1 MRRIQAVIFDL
12 DGLIVDSEPLHL
24 RAMNQALAPVGITLT
39 EADWVP
45 RVGYKS
51 IETIRLLHAQH
62 HFDRDPE
69 EIERDKVRAYHH
81 LIREAGALKLMP
93 GVHEAIRACQ
103 QARLA
108 LALASSAVRADI
120 TIILSAFALDALFE
134 VVIAGDEVPQGKP
147 DPAIFLKAA
156 EGLAVDPAA
165 CLVLEDSA
173 TGIVAAKAAGMVSV
187 AIPSRFTRQQH
198 FDGAQVILD
207 TLFDFAEMLDNLLKE
222 IQTHDGS
229 G

>member
-24 RAMNQALAPVGITLT
+24 RAMNQALAPVGITLS
-39 EADWVP
+39 EADWVS

-51 IETIRLLHAQH
+51 IETIRLLRERH
-62 HFDRDPE
+62 HFERSVD
-69 EIERDKVRAYHH
+69 EIERDKVHAYHH
-81 LIREAGALKLMP
+81 LIRQPGTLTMMP

-103 QARLA
+103 QAQLP
-108 LALASSAVRADI
+108 LALASSAVRGDI
-120 TIILSAFALDALFE
+120 TIILSAFALDTSFN
-134 VVIAGDEVPQGKP
+134 VVIAGDEVPKGKP

-156 EGLAVDPAA
+156 EGLAVDPAV
-165 CLVLEDSA
+165 CLVLEDA
-173 TGIVAAKAAGMVSV
+173 PTGVAAANAAGMLSV

-207 TLFDFAEMLDNLLKE
+207 TLFDFVEKLDSLILKE
-222 IQTHDGS
+222 T
-229 G
+229 